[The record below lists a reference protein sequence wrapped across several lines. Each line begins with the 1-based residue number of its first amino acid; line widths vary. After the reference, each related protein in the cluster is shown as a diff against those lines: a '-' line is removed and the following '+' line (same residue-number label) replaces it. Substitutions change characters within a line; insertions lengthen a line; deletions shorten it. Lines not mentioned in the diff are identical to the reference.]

1 MAIAVR
7 GARPATAR
15 DGRAFPSEMI
25 KMNERSQPPW
35 SKEVRA
41 QARRCRRTVLTLR
54 RHLIALC
61 PDAPALARD
70 RSLAERTNTTPYDH
84 TAADALAG
92 AEQLLAAIEDLLD
105 T

>member
-1 MAIAVR
+1 MND
-7 GARPATAR
+7 RP
-15 DGRAFPSEMI
+15 PL
-25 KMNERSQPPW
+25 PW
-35 SKEVRA
+35 PKPVRA

-61 PDAPALARD
+61 PDAAGLVRD
-70 RSLAERTNTTPYDH
+70 PSLAERMDTTPYDH

-92 AEQLLAAIEDLLD
+92 ANLLLAAIEDLLE